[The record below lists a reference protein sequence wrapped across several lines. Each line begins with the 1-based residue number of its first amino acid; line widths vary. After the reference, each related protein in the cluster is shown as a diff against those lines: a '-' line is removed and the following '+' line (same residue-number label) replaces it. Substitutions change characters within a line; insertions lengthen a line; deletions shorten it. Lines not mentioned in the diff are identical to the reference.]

1 MADYAKIL
9 AANVRAAR
17 ERLDLSQEEFAH
29 QTGIDRTYVSGIER
43 AVRNPSLKLIVKLA
57 DGLKMSPSE
66 LLTPPKSRS

>member
-9 AANVRAAR
+9 AANVKAAR
-17 ERLDLSQEEFAH
+17 EGLDLSQEFAH

-57 DGLKMSPSE
+57 DGLKMSPNE
-66 LLTPPKSRS
+66 LLTPPNSRS